1 MRLAV
6 EPWAPEYGSP
16 TEEGGYAPQ
25 EPAVLD
31 LEVAPKDWEP
41 RSPGGAPVGTVFFVD
56 GVQRIEA
63 NVVVTL
69 DSGEARRGRCVSYG
83 AGVVR
88 CDGRAE
94 VIAAEIRHEF
104 LAPDKAAGDIA
115 TRHGTFTHYGITSD
129 ETMVFVEALHKR
141 MAELE
146 AEVARDAVV
155 GPDDLLITDGPLSG
169 RRHGVKHAVGYVKT
183 HPTPYLPAELSQR
196 VVTALAPGQRTPVFR
211 LGAGRP
217 AWYLRLPTPILH
229 GWSGVVRCEA
239 GDDVSGP
246 ELFALADRV
255 TASLPRF
262 ASEGHKDPRAP
273 QNLYPIGGLER
284 ELKRRLGDSR
294 LWFRALRQATAA

>member
-31 LEVAPKDWEP
+31 LEHEPKDWEP
-41 RSPGGAPVGTVFFVD
+41 LSPGGEPVGTVYFVD

-94 VIAAEIRHEF
+94 VIAAEIRREF
-104 LAPDKAAGDIA
+104 LAPDKAAGDIP
-115 TRHGTFTHYGITSD
+115 TRHGTFTHHGITSD
-129 ETMVFVEALHKR
+129 ESMVFVEALHKR

-146 AEVARDAVV
+146 AEVARAAPV

-169 RRHGVKHAVGYVKT
+169 RRHGVKHAVGYVKS
-183 HPTPYLPAELSQR
+183 HPTPYLPEELSRR
-196 VVTALAPGQRTPVFR
+196 VVAALAPGQRTPVFR

-273 QNLYPIGGLER
+273 QNLYPIGGLEKA
-284 ELKRRLGDSR
+284 LKRRLGDPR
-294 LWFRALRQATAA
+294 LWFRALREATAT

>member
-6 EPWAPEYGSP
+6 EAWAPEYGSP
-16 TEEGGYAPQ
+16 TEEAGYAPQ

-31 LEVAPKDWEP
+31 LEMAPKDWQP
-41 RSPGGAPVGTVFFVD
+41 LSPGGDAVGTVYFVD

-115 TRHGTFTHYGITSD
+115 TRHGTFTHYGVTSD
-129 ETMVFVEALHKR
+129 ESMVFVEALHKR

-146 AEVARDAVV
+146 AEVARAAAV

-183 HPTPYLPAELSQR
+183 HPTPYLPEELSQR
-196 VVTALAPGQRTPVFR
+196 VVAALAPGQRTPVFR

-284 ELKRRLGDSR
+284 ELKRRLGDAR
-294 LWFRALRQATAA
+294 LWFRALREATVA

>member
-41 RSPGGAPVGTVFFVD
+41 LSPGGEPVGTVYFVD

-83 AGVVR
+83 AGIVR
-88 CDGRAE
+88 CDGGAE

-104 LAPDKAAGDIA
+104 LAPDKAAGDIT
-115 TRHGTFTHYGITSD
+115 TRHGTFAHYGITSD
-129 ETMVFVEALHKR
+129 ESMIFVEALHKR

-146 AEVARDAVV
+146 AEVARAAAV

-183 HPTPYLPAELSQR
+183 HPTPYLPEELSQR
-196 VVTALAPGQRTPVFR
+196 VVAALAPGQRTPVFR

-239 GDDVSGP
+239 GDDVSGS
-246 ELFALADRV
+246 ELFSLADRV

-294 LWFRALRQATAA
+294 LWFRALREATAA